1 MSAERGIPLP
11 LVPRWLPWGGVGAVC
26 ALIFYGSIV
35 TVPETVVD
43 DAQPVLIDLN
53 YWRHLVAY
61 GVLALSLAY
70 ASDHWELGRW
80 RHAVVVIGM
89 AAGYG
94 VVMELGQVFVP
105 HRTDFM
111 MIDVFVNAIGAS
123 VVVVWF
129 LLRPHLSLLA
139 VEEWWGAVGRILR
152 R

>member
-1 MSAERGIPLP
+1 MSEQRGLPVPLLP
-11 LVPRWLPWGGVGAVC
+11 MWLRWGGVGAVC

-35 TVPETVVD
+35 VVPATPVD
-43 DAQPVLIDLN
+43 DIQPELIELN

-70 ASDHWELGRW
+70 ASDDWALGRW
-80 RHAVVVIGM
+80 RHALVVIGL

-94 VVMELGQVFVP
+94 IAMEIGQAFVP

-111 MIDVFVNAIGAS
+111 LIDVFVNTIGAS

-129 LLRPHLSLLA
+129 AMRPYVSLLSI
-139 VEEWWGAVGRILR
+139 EEWWGSVGRILR